1 MGVIPLTGPGGK
13 PVGTTKGIDIE
24 AQGTINGVPVY
35 EFDLNSIE
43 NEEKPWRKPGKKY
56 VFLCLSKVFN
66 CFSRQ
71 EEPRRLMSVIR
82 RIKLSC
88 QPNIIH
94 KSLSAYKSRAG
105 NLINAYYRNCCV
117 IMNDKNVVVQ

>member
-1 MGVIPLTGPGGK
+1 MAQTAVMCFVSGCPVASVMVNEKMVGVTALTGPGGK

-43 NEEKPWRKPGKKY
+43 NEEKPWRKPGEKHD
-56 VFLCLSKVFN
+56 FMCLFVVYL

-71 EEPRRLMSVIR
+71 E
-82 RIKLSC
+82 
-88 QPNIIH
+88 
-94 KSLSAYKSRAG
+94 AG
-105 NLINAYYRNCCV
+105 
-117 IMNDKNVVVQ
+117 

>member
-1 MGVIPLTGPGGK
+1 MDVIPLTGPGGK

-56 VFLCLSKVFN
+56 VFLCLFKVFH

-71 EEPRRLMSVIR
+71 EEPRRLMSMIRR

-88 QPNIIH
+88 QLNIIH

-105 NLINAYYRNCCV
+105 SLIDAYYRNCCV
-117 IMNDKNVVVQ
+117 IIIYKNVMQ